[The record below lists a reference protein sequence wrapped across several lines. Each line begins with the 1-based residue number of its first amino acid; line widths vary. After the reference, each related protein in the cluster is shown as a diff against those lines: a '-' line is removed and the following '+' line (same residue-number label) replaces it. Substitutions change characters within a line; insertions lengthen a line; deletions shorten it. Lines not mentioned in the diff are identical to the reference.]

1 MRKKMIGLTLG
12 ALLTVSSIGFAF
24 AAEADTKVDTTTYGR
39 GNGVRLS
46 TTTTSVEDLLK
57 EKIKRIDQLVKDENL
72 TKEEGENYKKIIT
85 DRMKD
90 CTTVGENRENH
101 ERLGIGFGRGGG
113 FGQGQGAK
121 DESGRGNGR
130 GMGFCR
136 TQS

>member
-1 MRKKMIGLTLG
+1 MKKRIIGLTLG
-12 ALLTVSSIGFAF
+12 ALLVVSSIGFAF
-24 AAEADTKVDTTTYGR
+24 AAETDTKTDTTYGR

-46 TTTTSVEDLLK
+46 TTATSVEDLLK
-57 EKIKRIDQLVKDENL
+57 EKIKRIDQLVADGKI
-72 TKEEGENYKKIIT
+72 TKEDGENYKKTIT

-113 FGQGQGAK
+113 FGQGRGAK
-121 DESGRGNGR
+121 DGSGRGNGR
-130 GMGFCR
+130 GMGLCR